1 MKTIARAVE
10 SPQAVGEHLPL
21 PWQRLESKVN
31 VATKQLLIIAGA
43 PGGGKTTL
51 ALNWVMNVD
60 DSVLYLAQDDASSVL
75 ARLVALAAD
84 IETDDAF
91 DAMGDEGTRLEMA
104 ERVREARPNL
114 VLESGA
120 LAVEEIAVRIDAL
133 HEWLGE
139 SPRLVIV
146 DNLIDMK
153 VPGYQPG
160 EMGFYMKVLPE
171 LKQLAV
177 EKDVCMVA
185 LHHTVRKT
193 ADGQSVGG
201 GGVPLKMTDLNFAGE
216 RDAGHV
222 WGVYNDQKA
231 RLTVQILKQRDGRA
245 DRDGG
250 LRVNLTWIPE
260 MCVIRSR

>member
-10 SPQAVGEHLPL
+10 SPEAIGEHIPL
-21 PWQRLESKVN
+21 PWARLESKVN

-51 ALNWVMNVD
+51 ALNWVMGID
-60 DSVLYLAQDDASSVL
+60 DSVLYLAMDDDTSVL
-75 ARLVALAAD
+75 ARLVALATD
-84 IETDDAF
+84 ISTDEAF
-91 DAMGDEGTRLEMA
+91 EALAEEDTRLEMG
-104 ERVREARPNL
+104 ERVQDSRPNF

-120 LAVEEIAVRIDAL
+120 LSVEGIGARLDAL

-139 SPRLVIV
+139 SPRLVVI
-146 DNLIDMK
+146 DNLIDMI

-171 LKQLAV
+171 LKQLAH

-193 ADGQSVGG
+193 VDGASVGG

-250 LRVNLTWIPE
+250 LRVSLTWIPE
-260 MCVIRSR
+260 MCLVRSR